1 MYKHVFNDSEYEI
14 NKSSILNLGGRYTI
28 KPSMHSV
35 TREGTPGRQ
44 TNTAWNSWLHPE
56 SPRIVIS
63 SIWCFTWASQ
73 HLVFPL
79 SVGSLLHGHFRI
91 LNWRYQPY
99 IRPMFQAYVRE
110 YPHKIWP
117 YMVQYLHFRILK
129 FPLIFTLVHGC
140 CPQVHKIIQLQQ
152 CKPTQ
157 YARESQETASF
168 SSKTIPCLICIS
180 YIIYII
186 YIYISNDIQQYK
198 LICFSRKFMNSFGLR
213 LLELVSQDAQAT
225 GGRIKLPATGFH
237 RLHHENLGVF
247 HKKRW
252 F

>member
-186 YIYISNDIQQYK
+186 YIYIYIY
-198 LICFSRKFMNSFGLR
+198 
-213 LLELVSQDAQAT
+213 
-225 GGRIKLPATGFH
+225 IKWYSTI
-237 RLHHENLGVF
+237 
-247 HKKRW
+247 
-252 F
+252 